1 MSCRPRRARRH
12 ASSRKRRS
20 QHGDV
25 DMVQERGEL
34 LLLPVP
40 CGLPNVSSACDTLSR
55 SCARRVL
62 CWSTFPLVPVLGST
76 DSAADRSA
84 LFVSFA
90 ATTTESDFSG
100 PCIGGYDSSSS
111 RRGPAASLRRPN
123 PRPPGSRTK
132 SFHTCQGLRPR
143 RAGRPL
149 ALTRPSMSPSVVILT
164 TSADTFKLSRLNG
177 WPMRSPTDASTQPSR
192 IASHGS
198 GTMRFATPSS
208 WRTHMG
214 VFGSSGQ
221 VHRHIKKLRL
231 LFRYPRSEPYFMTWW
246 KVLER
251 GRDVVKERFRL
262 GLNRCLVA
270 IEVQAIK
277 VEALLRLKRLL
288 HRLAAIAAL
297 LLLCSLRLHW
307 HVRDDQQSHAADQP
321 ESSQPGSSS
330 GCDHC
335 AALIIGHRRRS

>member
-149 ALTRPSMSPSVVILT
+149 ALTRSSMSPSVFLT
-164 TSADTFKLSRLNG
+164 TSAPDTLSLSRLHG
-177 WPMRSPTDASTQPSR
+177 WPMCSPTDASTQPSR
-192 IASHGS
+192 FASHGS
-198 GTMRFATPSS
+198 GSMRFATPSS
-208 WRTHMG
+208 WRTFTPYSLPVSPAHQKFLSAHAA
-214 VFGSSGQ
+214 VYNTFNVQ
-221 VHRHIKKLRL
+221 RHLT
-231 LFRYPRSEPYFMTWW
+231 S
-246 KVLER
+246 
-251 GRDVVKERFRL
+251 
-262 GLNRCLVA
+262 A
-270 IEVQAIK
+270 
-277 VEALLRLKRLL
+277 
-288 HRLAAIAAL
+288 
-297 LLLCSLRLHW
+297 
-307 HVRDDQQSHAADQP
+307 QSHRVLRTAAMSTWH
-321 ESSQPGSSS
+321 EVV
-330 GCDHC
+330 
-335 AALIIGHRRRS
+335 AAA